1 MAEAEFRTILR
12 DFIAENCP
20 AELRNVRLRMPPDQ
34 TMPWYRALWNA
45 GLIAPGWPSEL
56 GGMALTPERH
66 LVYIE
71 EMEAA
76 GTPWLH
82 DSGVRNLGPALI
94 AFGTE
99 TQKAEYLPKIAA
111 GEQIWCQGYSEPGAG
126 SDLASLRCA
135 GQIDGTRLTIN
146 GQKIW
151 TTSAHHATHCFC
163 LVRTTSDGPK
173 QHGITFV
180 LVDMQTLGITVRPI
194 RNLGGEDDFC
204 EVFFDDVTISTD
216 CILGKRDDGW
226 KVARSLLG
234 FERIWAG
241 SPRRSMKALGELNA
255 VIDAVGLG
263 DDGLWQDRLVQAEF
277 DTLDGQDLYR
287 SFADLVSTEGHVGT
301 EVSTLK
307 IFSTESFQKIAEWT
321 LEAAGQGGVVDVT
334 PTPGKPAPT
343 FTWFE
348 SRAPAIFSGAN
359 EIHRNIL
366 ARRVL
371 AETRLVIAAELLAHI
386 DVMLDLTLEHLRTR
400 QQFGQSLGHFQALQ
414 HKVVDLYG
422 QALVSRAVLDAA
434 IARAA
439 AGLAPDDLDRAAC
452 RARARVNDTA
462 MDMAKGA
469 IQMFGAMGI
478 TEESPLAPHIK
489 RVLALVPWLGTSA
502 EMRRHYASIGRVLIQ
517 TPSEK
522 DTTA

>member
-1 MAEAEFRTILR
+1 MAEADFRAHLR
-12 DFIAENCP
+12 GFIAENCP
-20 AELRNVRLRMPPDQ
+20 KTLRHLRLRQPPAV
-34 TMPWYRALWNA
+34 TMPWYKALHAA
-45 GLIAPGWPSEL
+45 GMIAPGWPAEL

-82 DSGVRNLGPALI
+82 DSGVRNLGPAII

-99 TQKAEYLPKIAA
+99 AQKAEYLPKIAA

-135 GQIDGTRLTIN
+135 GFIEGDHITIT

-163 LVRTTSDGPK
+163 LVRTSRDGPK

-180 LVDMQTLGITVRPI
+180 LVDMATPGLTVRPI

-204 EVFFDDVTISTD
+204 EVFFDGVTVGTE
-216 CILGKRDDGW
+216 CILGAVDDGW

-241 SPRRSMKALGELNA
+241 SPRRARKALGELVA
-255 VIDAVGLG
+255 TVEAAGLEG
-263 DDGLWQDRLVQAEF
+263 DGLWRDRLVQAEF
-277 DTLDGQDLYR
+277 DVLDGQDLYR

-301 EVSTLK
+301 EVSVLK
-307 IFSTESFQKIAEWT
+307 ITATETFQRISEWT
-321 LEAAGQGGVVDVT
+321 LEAAGQGGVVDVS
-334 PTPGKPAPT
+334 PEPGQPAPA

-371 AETRLVIAAELLAHI
+371 GLGREAA
-386 DVMLDLTLEHLRTR
+386 R
-400 QQFGQSLGHFQALQ
+400 
-414 HKVVDLYG
+414 
-422 QALVSRAVLDAA
+422 
-434 IARAA
+434 
-439 AGLAPDDLDRAAC
+439 
-452 RARARVNDTA
+452 
-462 MDMAKGA
+462 
-469 IQMFGAMGI
+469 
-478 TEESPLAPHIK
+478 
-489 RVLALVPWLGTSA
+489 
-502 EMRRHYASIGRVLIQ
+502 
-517 TPSEK
+517 
-522 DTTA
+522 

>member
-1 MAEAEFRTILR
+1 MSVDWNAMAETDFRAHLR
-12 DFIAENCP
+12 AFIAEHCP
-20 AELRNVRLRMPPDQ
+20 EELRHLRLRQPPGV
-34 TMPWYRALWNA
+34 TMPWYRALHAA
-45 GLIAPGWPSEL
+45 GMIAPGWPAEL

-66 LVYIE
+66 LVFIE

-82 DSGVRNLGPALI
+82 DSGVRNLGPAII

-99 TQKAEYLPKIAA
+99 AQKAQYLPKIAM

-135 GQIDGTRLTIN
+135 GRIEGETITIT

-163 LVRTTSDGPK
+163 LVRTSSDGPK

-180 LVDMQTLGITVRPI
+180 LIDMTSPGITVRPI

-204 EVFFDDVTISTD
+204 EVFFDEVTVGID
-216 CILGKRDDGW
+216 CILGEVDDGW

-241 SPRRSMKALGELNA
+241 SPRRARKALEELEA
-255 VIDAVGLG
+255 IVEAAGLG

-277 DTLDGQDLYR
+277 EVLDVQDLYR
-287 SFADLVSTEGHVGT
+287 RFADLVSTEGHVGT
-301 EVSTLK
+301 EVSALK
-307 IFSTESFQKIAEWT
+307 IFATEAFQRISEWS
-321 LEAAGQGGVVDVT
+321 LEAAGQGEVEEVT
-334 PTPGKPAPT
+334 PKLGKPSPA

-371 AETRLVIAAELLAHI
+371 
-386 DVMLDLTLEHLRTR
+386 
-400 QQFGQSLGHFQALQ
+400 GLG
-414 HKVVDLYG
+414 KE
-422 QALVSRAVLDAA
+422 
-434 IARAA
+434 AR
-439 AGLAPDDLDRAAC
+439 R
-452 RARARVNDTA
+452 
-462 MDMAKGA
+462 
-469 IQMFGAMGI
+469 
-478 TEESPLAPHIK
+478 
-489 RVLALVPWLGTSA
+489 
-502 EMRRHYASIGRVLIQ
+502 
-517 TPSEK
+517 
-522 DTTA
+522 